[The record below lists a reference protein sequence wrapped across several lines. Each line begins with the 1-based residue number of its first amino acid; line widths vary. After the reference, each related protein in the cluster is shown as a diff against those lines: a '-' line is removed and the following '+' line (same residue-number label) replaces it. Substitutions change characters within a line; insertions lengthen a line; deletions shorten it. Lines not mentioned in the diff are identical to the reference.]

1 MHEYLEIFG
10 LELPLYGL
18 MILLGIIVANAV
30 ALSLCKKF
38 DADKLELLTLESYG
52 IVGAFLGS
60 KILFLIIAFKE
71 IDWARIGEI
80 KYLINVI
87 TNGFVFYG
95 GLIGAI
101 LFIFLGAKIHKIQVW
116 YYLRRFIFMIPIMHC
131 FGRIGCFFAGCC
143 YGRPYKGL
151 GAVTFPEDSQALPGV
166 ELFPVQLVEAG
177 LVLIVAIVL
186 IYLIV
191 KKKFYYSIELYLIAY
206 SVIRFVLEFLRYDAV
221 RGEAFGLS
229 TSQWISIVIFIGT
242 IISII
247 YRRKRSGKRQLR
259 RLNNYVSKE

>member
-1 MHEYLEIFG
+1 MHEYLNVFG
-10 LELPLYGL
+10 FEMPLYGL

-38 DADKLELLTLESYG
+38 KADKLEMLTVESYG
-52 IVGAFLGS
+52 IIGAFLGS
-60 KILFLIIAFKE
+60 KILFLIIGFRE
-71 IDWARIGEI
+71 IDWARLGEI

-101 LFIFLGAKIHKIQVW
+101 LCMMLAGKIHDIQVW
-116 YYLRRFIFMIPIMHC
+116 YYLRRFIFMIPIMHA

-143 YGRPYKGL
+143 YGRPYKGF
-151 GAVTFPEDSQALPGV
+151 GAVTFPEGSQALPNV
-166 ELFPVQLVEAG
+166 PLFPVQLVEAT
-177 LVLIVAIVL
+177 LVMILAIVL
-186 IYLIV
+186 ILLEV
-191 KKKFYYSIELYLIAY
+191 KKKFYYTIETYLLAY

-229 TSQWISIVIFIGT
+229 TSQWISIVVFVGT

-247 YRRKRSGKRQLR
+247 YRKKKCIKKTT
-259 RLNNYVSKE
+259 N